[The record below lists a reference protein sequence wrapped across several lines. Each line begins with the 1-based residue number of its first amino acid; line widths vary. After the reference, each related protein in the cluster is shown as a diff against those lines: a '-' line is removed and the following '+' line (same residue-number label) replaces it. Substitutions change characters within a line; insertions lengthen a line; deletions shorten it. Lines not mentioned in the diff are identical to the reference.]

1 MPKLLIPKI
10 AQQLFHG
17 QWGEVCIDSR
27 AVKKGDV
34 FVALPG
40 NNCHG
45 NDFISEVIEKGA
57 VCIIA
62 DANAP
67 YPKHPLV
74 MADKNPEEFLWQLS
88 IAVLELS
95 KARRIAV
102 TGSNG
107 KTTTKDMLA
116 CILGTEK
123 EVHRTRGNYNN
134 HLGVPITLC
143 QLKDHHSIVVIELG
157 TSNPGEIERLTNLV
171 QPEFSVLTS
180 INRAHLSGF
189 KSLSAIALEKSSI
202 FRYAQQAQCFLRSID
217 WNHRSV
223 RQSLGQRNPVFFDID
238 QPEGEIQELDTQTG
252 CLRWKFHGEEF
263 TVASPAPHNKDNAQ
277 AALCVG
283 LAMGISLA
291 EMKQRLAQWKSPDH
305 RMCMLNWKKR
315 KIIDDCY
322 NANPASVVA
331 ALETAVG
338 LRRNDQQRIVVLFGD
353 MKEMGRQSK
362 SLHRNVGVEMARLGV
377 DMLFTLGEFAKES
390 LYSFERSGG
399 SNFGTCKN
407 TDEMAQ
413 MVKHYSRPNDIIL
426 VKGSRSMHLEQVFD
440 SLNESSTRRR
450 QLTC

>member
-10 AQQLFHG
+10 AHHLYHG
-17 QWGEVCIDSR
+17 EWREVCIDSR
-27 AVKKGDV
+27 LVKAGDV

-45 NDFISEVIEKGA
+45 NDFISEVISKGA
-57 VCIIA
+57 VCVIA
-62 DANAP
+62 DAKAP
-67 YPKHPLV
+67 YAKHPLV

-88 IAVLELS
+88 IAVLGLS

-116 CILGTEK
+116 CILGTEQQ
-123 EVHRTRGNYNN
+123 VHKTRGNYNN

-143 QLKDHHSIVVIELG
+143 QLKHYHTMAVIEIG

-171 QPEFSVLTS
+171 QPEFSILTS

-189 KSLSAIALEKSSI
+189 KSLTAIALEKSSI
-202 FRYAQQAQCFLRSID
+202 FRYAPQAQCFLRSLD
-217 WNHRSV
+217 WNHRTV
-223 RQSLGQRNPVFFDID
+223 RQALGQRDPVFFDID
-238 QPEGEIQELDTQTG
+238 SPESELQELNTQTG

-283 LAMGISLA
+283 LALGLSLV
-291 EMKQRLAQWKSPDH
+291 EMKNRLAQWRSPDH
-305 RMCMLNWKKR
+305 RMCLLNWKKR

-338 LRRNDQQRIVVLFGD
+338 LRRNDHQRIFVLFAD

-362 SLHRNVGVEMARLGV
+362 SLHRNVGVEMARLGI
-377 DMLFTLGEFAKES
+377 DALFTLGEYAKES

-399 SNFGTCKN
+399 NNFGTCKN
-407 TDEMAQ
+407 TEEMAE
-413 MVKHYSRPNDIIL
+413 MVKHYSKPHDIIL
-426 VKGSRSMHLEQVFD
+426 VKGSRSMHLEKVLI
-440 SLNESSTRRR
+440 SLNETSPSSR
-450 QLTC
+450 LLPC